1 MGKRY
6 KRHERMKLM
15 KIVVLTG
22 SPHVQGT
29 TSVLADEFVAGA
41 QEAGHEV
48 VRFDTAQMQIHPC
61 TGCDHCK
68 KVEETCIFKDDM
80 LQVYPKMKEAEAV
93 VFVSPLY
100 YFGVTAQ
107 LKSTIDRFYAINLKL
122 RENPTKA
129 YLLAAG
135 ADVDDWAMDGLTAH
149 MKTMCRYLNWEFK
162 EGVLALGAG
171 VPEDLENTDYPRQAR
186 ELGLNVAG

>member
-1 MGKRY
+1 M
-6 KRHERMKLM
+6 ERMKPM

-29 TSVLADEFVAGA
+29 TSVLAEEFVAGA

-48 VRFDTAQMQIHPC
+48 LRFDTAHMEIHPC

-80 LQVYPKMKEAEAV
+80 LQLYPEMKEAEVV

-107 LKSTIDRFYAINLKL
+107 LKSAIDRFYAINTKL
-122 RENPTKA
+122 RENPIKA
-129 YLLAAG
+129 YLLSAG
-135 ADVDDWAMDGLTAH
+135 ADADDWAMDGITAH
-149 MKTMCRYLNWEFK
+149 MKTMCRYLNWEYK

-186 ELGLNVAG
+186 ELGLRL